1 MSEEPTDT
9 DTETQTETDTAAGP
23 AYEAAIYDDKAHVRG
38 KLDLTNADWQRAA
51 PPDADPD
58 GEWVEIAFVEFGG
71 PEGDGKT
78 YIAMRNSA
86 HPEGPILTFTE
97 AEWDAFVQ
105 GARDGEFDEPW

>member
-1 MSEEPTDT
+1 MSDEPTE
-9 DTETQTETDTAAGP
+9 TETAEPGTVAT
-23 AYEAAIYDDKAHVRG
+23 EAAIYDDKAHVRG
-38 KLDLTNADWQRAA
+38 KLDLSNAEWQRAA

-97 AEWDAFVQ
+97 AEWDAFVA